1 MGIKGWLLDKQKE
14 LSDKIMDAKVES
26 EIIRAK
32 KLRKKMQRICEMK
45 PGARRAILEGL
56 NTHKNVLDVMKDEY
70 KRRKEV
76 RDEKYGK

>member
-32 KLRKKMQRICEMK
+32 KLRKKMKRINEME
-45 PGARRAILEGL
+45 PGARRTILEGL